1 MMPNNQNR
9 NYQGQ
14 QEIYNSYEI
23 SKALYELRDDIM
35 HKVILTYDD
44 LVRITNFFN
53 DFPIK
58 DGENERIN
66 PRFELDLSKGKDGK
80 TRPLFTYTPEQI
92 QEMLSDPRI
101 SGQYKATF
109 DFMFGK
115 WLKLFPNYVQAQ
127 VLAHRKREYI
137 DFRKLSAYYWTWW
150 MQGGETGI
158 LNGFK
163 GSGKNAFALLI
174 AYLKLREDKEVKLAT
189 NTMIKEE
196 NFEYQSFTTIGEW
209 LYIILKNASEGYRTL
224 SIPDELT
231 MAGIRR
237 KQTMAKTT
245 LTLDAIDRGTRK
257 ADDDNLYIWHFESEV
272 PNEFLTAAIFKGYK
286 FGSKSQPKERP
297 KGRFT
302 FREGTKESITHVK
315 NIPDSPIKFL
325 SEDFPTFVLDIDFGA
340 TMALWSKEEHKGG
353 ERKEMFAKLA
363 EIVLDQVEK
372 ARDIP
377 LVDLTDDGWKIL
389 EDAMLINGFSKK
401 DIMSTND
408 FEKIIGEDGKL
419 YVRPQKGIGWNLE
432 ELDNGSI

>member
-9 NYQGQ
+9 YQNQ

-44 LVRITNFFN
+44 FVRVTNFLMEVETKN
-53 DFPIK
+53 
-58 DGENERIN
+58 GEKIN
-66 PRFELDLSKGKDGK
+66 PRFELDLDKGKDGK
-80 TRPLFTYTPEQI
+80 ARPIFSYTPDQI
-92 QEMLSDPRI
+92 QDFLSDPGI
-101 SGQYKATF
+101 SGYWKAQF
-109 DFMFGK
+109 DFAYGK
-115 WLKLFPNYVQAQ
+115 WLERFPNYVQAQ

-137 DFRKLSAYYWTWW
+137 DFRKLSGYFWTWW

-174 AYLKLREDKEVKLAT
+174 AHEALKADEKLRLAT

-196 NFEYQSFTTIGEW
+196 NFEYQTFTTIGEW
-209 LYIILKNASEGYRTL
+209 LYVILQNAAEGYRTL

-231 MAGIRR
+231 MAGVRR

-257 ADDDNLYIWHFESEV
+257 ADDDNLYIWHFETEV
-272 PNEFLTAAIFKGYK
+272 PNEFLAAAIFKGYK
-286 FGSKSQPKERP
+286 FGSKSQPKQRT

-302 FREGTKESITHVK
+302 FRDGTKESITHVK

-340 TMALWSKEEHKGG
+340 VMALWSKEEHKGG
-353 ERKEMFAKLA
+353 ERKEMFSRLA

-377 LVDLTDDGWKIL
+377 LVDLTDDGWKLMDEAIL
-389 EDAMLINGFSKK
+389 ISGISKK
-401 DIMSTND
+401 DIMGTNMFD
-408 FEKIIGEDGKL
+408 KIIGEDQKM
-419 YVRPQKGIGWNLE
+419 YVKPAQGYNWNME
-432 ELDNGSI
+432 TIEDGT

>member
-1 MMPNNQNR
+1 MMNNKNN

-66 PRFELDLSKGKDGK
+66 PRYELDLSKGPDGNM
-80 TRPLFTYTPEQI
+80 RPLFTYTPDRI
-92 QEMLSDPRI
+92 QEMLSDPKV
-101 SGQYKATF
+101 SGNYKATF
-109 DFMFGK
+109 DFMFSK

-137 DFRKLSAYYWTWW
+137 DFRKLSAYFWTWW

-163 GSGKNAFALLI
+163 GSGKNAMALLM
-174 AYLKLREDKEVKLAT
+174 ASYALSEDKNKKLAT
-189 NTMIKEE
+189 NTLIKEE

-209 LYIILKNASEGYRTL
+209 FYIILKNASNGFTTL

-237 KQTMAKTT
+237 KQTMAKAT

-272 PNEFLTAAIFKGYK
+272 PNEFLSAAVFKGYK
-286 FGSKSQPKERP
+286 FGSKVQPRERS

-302 FREGTKESITHVK
+302 IREGSKETVTHIK
-315 NIPDSPIKFL
+315 GIPDSPIKFL
-325 SEDFPTFVLDIDFGA
+325 SEDFPTFVLDIDLGA
-340 TMALWSKEEHKGG
+340 IMAMWSKEEHKGG

-363 EIVLDQVEK
+363 DIVLDQVEK

-377 LVDLTDDGWKIL
+377 LVDLTDDGWKLMDEAIL
-389 EDAMLINGFSKK
+389 ISGISKK
-401 DIMSTND
+401 EIMGTNIFD
-408 FEKIIGEDGKL
+408 KIIGEDQKL
-419 YVRPQKGIGWNLE
+419 YVKPAQGYNWNME
-432 ELDNGSI
+432 IIENGTD